1 MVASSPDYRRRQ
13 ALPSRAVAPVAALAA
28 ALAAL
33 AALAAA
39 PLSAQVQQE
48 ITLEATS
55 SDFDRRNERLL
66 FREVRV
72 QQGDTVISADQ
83 AESRDLDFSRGSW
96 TFTGNVRI
104 SSPMGDIE
112 SERAMV
118 SFTNHRLARA
128 TADGSPARFSR
139 TMPPPEAR
147 IVRGTAD
154 QIVYD
159 LAAGELEL
167 AGQASLRDGVR
178 EVSGGRLVYRIAEDR
193 LIASAEED
201 GTDRVRIVITPP
213 GEDDPGENEPDG
225 DGGQ

>member
-1 MVASSPDYRRRQ
+1 MAASFPDYPRRR
-13 ALPSRAVAPVAALAA
+13 ARPSRAAAPVAALAA

-33 AALAAA
+33 VAA
-39 PLSAQVQQE
+39 PSSAQVQQE

-112 SERAMV
+112 SARATV
-118 SFTNHRLARA
+118 SFTNHRLDRA
-128 TADGSPARFSR
+128 TAEGSPARFSR

-147 IVRGTAD
+147 TVRGTANR
-154 QIVYD
+154 IVYD

-167 AGQASLRDGVR
+167 AGQASLQDGVR

-213 GEDDPGENEPDG
+213 AEDDPGEIEPDG
-225 DGGQ
+225 GDGQ

>member
-1 MVASSPDYRRRQ
+1 MAASSPDYRRRQ

-33 AALAAA
+33 VAA
-39 PLSAQVQQE
+39 PSSAQVQQE

-83 AESRDLDFSRGSW
+83 AESRDLDFARGSW

-112 SERAMV
+112 SARATV

-147 IVRGTAD
+147 TVRGTANR
-154 QIVYD
+154 IVYD

-167 AGQASLRDGVR
+167 AGQASLQDGVR

-213 GEDDPGENEPDG
+213 AEDDPGENEPDG
-225 DGGQ
+225 GDGQ

>member
-1 MVASSPDYRRRQ
+1 MAASSPDYRRRQ

-33 AALAAA
+33 AAA
-39 PLSAQVQQE
+39 PSSAQIQQE

-72 QQGDTVISADQ
+72 QQGDTVISADE
-83 AESRDLDFSRGSW
+83 AESRDLDFARGSW

-104 SSPMGDIE
+104 SSPMGEIE
-112 SERAMV
+112 SARATV

-147 IVRGTAD
+147 TVRGTANR
-154 QIVYD
+154 IVYD

-167 AGQASLRDGVR
+167 AGQASLQDGVR

-213 GEDDPGENEPDG
+213 GEDAPGEDEPDG
-225 DGGQ
+225 GDGQ

>member
-1 MVASSPDYRRRQ
+1 MAASSPDYRRRQ
-13 ALPSRAVAPVAALAA
+13 ALPSRTRTPAA
-28 ALAAL
+28 ALAVLL
-33 AALAAA
+33 AAILAVAA
-39 PLSAQVQQE
+39 TPTSAQVQQE

-55 SDFDRRNERLL
+55 SDFDRRNERLV

-83 AESRDLDFSRGSW
+83 AESRDLDFARGSW

-104 SSPMGDIE
+104 SSPTGDIE
-112 SERAMV
+112 AARATV
-118 SFTNHRLARA
+118 TFTNHRLARA
-128 TADGSPARFSR
+128 TADGAPARFSR

-147 IVRGTAD
+147 IVRGTANR
-154 QIVYD
+154 IVYD

-178 EVSGGRLVYRIAEDR
+178 EVSGGRLAYRIVEDR

-201 GTDRVRIVITPP
+201 GSDRVRIVITPP
-213 GEDDPGENEPDG
+213 AEDDPGEAEPDG
-225 DGGQ
+225 GDRQ